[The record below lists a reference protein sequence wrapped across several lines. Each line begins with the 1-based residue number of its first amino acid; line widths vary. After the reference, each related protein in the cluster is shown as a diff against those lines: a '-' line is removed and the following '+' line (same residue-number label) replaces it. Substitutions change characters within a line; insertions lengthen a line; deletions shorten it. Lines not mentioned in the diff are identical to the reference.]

1 MNKETVSHYGWIVV
15 LSLVMAVLIAFTTP
29 MGKYVGMAAS
39 NIIRGFGRT
48 NINAMSDK
56 NINDMQ
62 QKWQDKIDELDNN
75 MIKTNLKQ
83 NGKIPSNTTYEKA
96 DGTTLSGNNGDS
108 YPSSPSDGDVVVF
121 ENTYKYTYSADE
133 NGWSM
138 ITINKDL
145 NVYPG
150 IFTQIANKDI
160 VNLYEAFRDCIN
172 MIQSPAIPSTVKNLH
187 STFYGCS
194 SLIDV
199 TNLPDSVD
207 EYGLILTFA
216 KCESLTGVPKL
227 PTGAKNL
234 NSTFEGC
241 SSLIDVTNLPDSVD
255 ECGLTNT
262 FAYCK
267 SLTCVPK
274 LPTGAKY
281 LIGTFKYCENM
292 SQPPILPEDTIQLDS
307 TFMYCTS
314 LRYTPEFTKDIV
326 SMPNAFDHCTS
337 LETVNPLKFSHYENL
352 RLTFYGCTSLRG
364 NIEIDIVSGSS
375 IYNYNGTFGGRTSS
389 SPYIT
394 ITGSLS
400 DTWKKALANTGE
412 NVRYLDSSGILRD
425 KNGNAV

>member
-29 MGKYVGMAAS
+29 MGTYVGKAAS

-75 MIKTNLKQ
+75 MIKTDLKQ
-83 NGKIPSNTTYEKA
+83 NGKMPSNTTYAKA

-121 ENTYKYTYSADE
+121 ENTYKYTYIADA

-160 VNLYEAFRDCIN
+160 VNLKRAFKGCIN
-172 MIQSPAIPSTVKNLH
+172 MIQSPAIPSTVKNLN

-199 TNLPDSVD
+199 TDLPDSVD
-207 EYGLILTFA
+207 EYGLTLTFA
-216 KCESLTGVPKL
+216 NCESLTGVPKL
-227 PTGAKNL
+227 PTGAKSL
-234 NSTFEGC
+234 RGTFE
-241 SSLIDVTNLPDSVD
+241 
-255 ECGLTNT
+255 
-262 FAYCK
+262 YCK
-267 SLTCVPK
+267 
-274 LPTGAKY
+274 
-281 LIGTFKYCENM
+281 NM
-292 SQPPILPEDTIQLDS
+292 SQPPILPEDTIELDA
-307 TFMYCTS
+307 TFMHCTS

-337 LETVNPLKFSHYENL
+337 LETANPLKFSYYENL
-352 RLTFYGCTSLRG
+352 SSTFCGCTSLRG
-364 NIEIDIVSGSS
+364 NIRIDIVSGDS
-375 IYNYNGTFGGRTSS
+375 IYNYDKMFGERTSS

-400 DTWKKALANTGE
+400 DTLKKALANTGE

-425 KNGNAV
+425 KNGNSI

>member
-83 NGKIPSNTTYEKA
+83 NGKIPSNTTYKKA

-108 YPSSPSDGDVVVF
+108 YPSSPSDGDFVVF

-160 VNLYEAFRDCIN
+160 VSLQGAFKDCIN
-172 MIQSPAIPSTVKNLH
+172 MIQSPAIPSTVKNL
-187 STFYGCS
+187 
-194 SLIDV
+194 
-199 TNLPDSVD
+199 
-207 EYGLILTFA
+207 
-216 KCESLTGVPKL
+216 
-227 PTGAKNL
+227 
-234 NSTFEGC
+234 NS
-241 SSLIDVTNLPDSVD
+241 
-255 ECGLTNT
+255 
-262 FAYCK
+262 
-267 SLTCVPK
+267 
-274 LPTGAKY
+274 
-281 LIGTFKYCENM
+281 
-292 SQPPILPEDTIQLDS
+292 
-307 TFMYCTS
+307 
-314 LRYTPEFTKDIV
+314 
-326 SMPNAFDHCTS
+326 
-337 LETVNPLKFSHYENL
+337 
-352 RLTFYGCTSLRG
+352 TFYGCTSLKG
-364 NIEIDIVSGSS
+364 DIIIDIAPSGSV
-375 IYNYNGTFGGRTSS
+375 YNYNGMFGGRTLS

-400 DTWKKALANTGE
+400 DTLKKALANTGE

-425 KNGNAV
+425 KNGNAVSISNK

>member
-75 MIKTNLKQ
+75 MTKTNLKQ

-145 NVYPG
+145 NVYPC

-207 EYGLILTFA
+207 E
-216 KCESLTGVPKL
+216 
-227 PTGAKNL
+227 
-234 NSTFEGC
+234 
-241 SSLIDVTNLPDSVD
+241 
-255 ECGLTNT
+255 CGLTNT

-267 SLTCVPK
+267 SLTGVPK

-337 LETVNPLKFSHYENL
+337 LETVNPMKFSHYENL
-352 RLTFYGCTSLRG
+352 RLTFYGCTSLKG
-364 NIEIDIVSGSS
+364 DIIIDIAPSGSV
-375 IYNYNGTFGGRTSS
+375 YNYNGMFDGRTSS

-412 NVRYLDSSGILRD
+412 NVRYLDSSEILRD

>member
-62 QKWQDKIDELDNN
+62 QKCQDKIDELDNN
-75 MIKTNLKQ
+75 MIKTDLKQ
-83 NGKIPSNTTYEKA
+83 NGKMPSNTTYVKA

-207 EYGLILTFA
+207 E
-216 KCESLTGVPKL
+216 
-227 PTGAKNL
+227 
-234 NSTFEGC
+234 
-241 SSLIDVTNLPDSVD
+241 
-255 ECGLTNT
+255 CGLTNT

-307 TFMYCTS
+307 TFMNCTS
-314 LRYTPEFTKDIV
+314 LKYTPEFTKDIV

-375 IYNYNGTFGGRTSS
+375 IYNYNGMFGGRTSS

>member
-62 QKWQDKIDELDNN
+62 QKWQDTIDELDNN
-75 MIKTNLKQ
+75 MIKTDLKQ
-83 NGKIPSNTTYEKA
+83 NGKMPSNTTYAKA

-160 VNLYEAFRDCIN
+160 VNLKRAFKGCIN
-172 MIQSPAIPSTVKNLH
+172 MIQSPAIPSTVKNLN

-199 TNLPDSVD
+199 TDLPDSVD
-207 EYGLILTFA
+207 EYGLTLTFA
-216 KCESLTGVPKL
+216 NCESLTGVPKL
-227 PTGAKNL
+227 PTGAKSL
-234 NSTFEGC
+234 RGTFEH
-241 SSLIDVTNLPDSVD
+241 
-255 ECGLTNT
+255 
-262 FAYCK
+262 CK
-267 SLTCVPK
+267 
-274 LPTGAKY
+274 
-281 LIGTFKYCENM
+281 NM
-292 SQPPILPEDTIQLDS
+292 SQPPILPEDTIELDA

-326 SMPNAFDHCTS
+326 SMPSAFAYCTS
-337 LETVNPLKFSHYENL
+337 LETANPMKFSYYESL
-352 RLTFYGCTSLRG
+352 SSTFYGCTSLRG
-364 NIEIDIVSGSS
+364 NIRIDIVPSGSV
-375 IYNYNGTFGGRTSS
+375 YNYDRMFDGRTSS

-400 DTWKKALANTGE
+400 NAWKETLANTGE